1 MYGNSLS
8 KQEVGQSLVKQQA
21 GASPPT
27 GMSFPNLQ
35 QYFEPIRSYIK
46 TAYRTYLLL
55 NPEIKMGQC
64 LYKYLYMNFP
74 IMRFF
79 RMSNLQFIARR
90 AYVMMTKFFNNL
102 LSGNIFAPPE
112 PQTDI
117 DRVGFKVASITKERP
132 KPKTPQ
138 LNTIN
143 SGLYSLPQSR
153 KNYYYLPSN
162 VAYQP
167 MTVTPN
173 LVYQRVKRQTAQL
186 PSNQQYTP
194 EEQSVKSQ
202 QAQPKKEHPTE
213 FTDNVQDFENM
224 DADAKIDLSNPSLLY
239 EADQLFNLDSMFW
252 KSMGVEDNSIKKYSL
267 AYCGR
272 EYTSDI
278 LKRFVKN
285 VILS

>member
-1 MYGNSLS
+1 MYGNILP
-8 KQEVGQSLVKQQA
+8 KKEVGQSLAKQQA
-21 GASPPT
+21 

-35 QYFEPIRSYIK
+35 QYFEPVRSYIK
-46 TAYRTYLLL
+46 SAYRTYLLL
-55 NPEIKMGQC
+55 NPEIRMGQC

-79 RMSNLQFIARR
+79 RMSNLRFVAKR
-90 AYVMMTKFFNNL
+90 AYVMITKFFNNL

-112 PQTDI
+112 TQNDI
-117 DRVGFKVASITKERP
+117 DRVGFKVASITKEKP

-138 LNTIN
+138 KNTIN
-143 SGLYSLPQSR
+143 SGLYSLPQTSQ
-153 KNYYYLPSN
+153 NYYYLPSN

-167 MTVTPN
+167 MITPN
-173 LVYQRVKRQTAQL
+173 LVYRRVKRQTAQL
-186 PSNQQYTP
+186 PSNQQYTS
-194 EEQSVKSQ
+194 EKQRINAKQLEQ
-202 QAQPKKEHPTE
+202 KKEHPTQ
-213 FTDNVQDFENM
+213 FTDNVQDFEDM

-252 KSMGVEDNSIKKYSL
+252 KSMGIEDNSIKKYSL

-278 LKRFVKN
+278 LRRFVKN